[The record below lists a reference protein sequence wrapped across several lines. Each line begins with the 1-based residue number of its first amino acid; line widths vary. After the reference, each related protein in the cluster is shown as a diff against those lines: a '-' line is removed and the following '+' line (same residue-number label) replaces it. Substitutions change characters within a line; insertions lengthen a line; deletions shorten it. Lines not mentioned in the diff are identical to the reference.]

1 MDGCRS
7 HGSAIRVRC
16 GSWSFRVI
24 RNCGPAHGRD
34 IIDRPARACFG
45 WMRRLPWQM
54 RNSIAKRARQCGHRW
69 ASLAEWIAPELKGE

>member
-1 MDGCRS
+1 MRKKRPHS
-7 HGSAIRVRC
+7 VEHKSRKQNVNK
-16 GSWSFRVI
+16 
-24 RNCGPAHGRD
+24 RNFAL
-34 IIDRPARACFG
+34 ACFG